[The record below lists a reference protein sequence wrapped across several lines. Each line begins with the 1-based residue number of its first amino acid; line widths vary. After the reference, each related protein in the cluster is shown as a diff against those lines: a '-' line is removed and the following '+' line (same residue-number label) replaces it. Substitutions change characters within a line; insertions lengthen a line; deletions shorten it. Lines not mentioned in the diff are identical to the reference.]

1 MRLMECYDVMR
12 MGMEMIQRIPE
23 VRTAGMSNEEGCV
36 MIGKV
41 LENGT
46 RRMMIEHTA
55 QGMRVG
61 RRVFVH
67 RLFCPYDTCHH
78 HHAIC

>member
-1 MRLMECYDVMR
+1 MECYDVMR

-41 LENGT
+41 LGKWNEKNDD
-46 RRMMIEHTA
+46 RA
-55 QGMRVG
+55 QLRG
-61 RRVFVH
+61 
-67 RLFCPYDTCHH
+67 
-78 HHAIC
+78 